1 MKTLKSFI
9 VVLAVST
16 AASIGALFM
25 LTLNLSSEDYL
36 AWIIG
41 TLAAV
46 ILLFVA
52 FLTFENNKKDNETFQ
67 QAMRREEKAYY
78 ARKRRA

>member
-1 MKTLKSFI
+1 MKTLKRFI

-16 AASIGALFM
+16 MASIGALFM
-25 LTLNLSSEDYL
+25 LTLNLSADDYL

-52 FLTFENNKKDNETFQ
+52 FLTFENNKQDNQNFIE
-67 QAMRREEKAYY
+67 AMKRDEAVYRARR
-78 ARKRRA
+78 RRA